1 MKRYAAFALAIP
13 ALATLF
19 LHSPSERLAQA
30 GSPAKSGKGVQAPA
44 FPQPKKAVPERP
56 AQPRATRPS
65 KDVLTAKSMADLHRL
80 IRPQK
85 GDYKWDAI
93 PWFASIWHARRAA
106 AAQDKPIFV
115 FGTGGAGFNDPLG
128 NC

>member
-1 MKRYAAFALAIP
+1 MHPTRWKQLP
-13 ALATLF
+13 ALAAGVVLLATAAGAEKAPLASRF
-19 LHSPSERLAQA
+19 ALTPKSFPELHA
-30 GSPAKSGKGVQAPA
+30 
-44 FPQPKKAVPERP
+44 
-56 AQPRATRPS
+56 
-65 KDVLTAKSMADLHRL
+65 L

-85 GDYKWDAI
+85 GEYKWDVV
-93 PWFASIWHARRAA
+93 PWYSSIWHARRAA